1 MFWRFW
7 TCSTILLLLCTVGV
21 STAGAAEDSASAV
34 LADCGSADLPTAQV
48 DSCLERVR
56 VLDETDPSAQ
66 LQSLEAQ
73 LEQRESG
80 HHTASR
86 QPRALSGSPGQ
97 ASSDLQPYSGQ
108 PTVVESEPNLPP
120 AAAEPDQDRSAAG
133 EEPAAPARDRSGS
146 DEGRETIN
154 TGADR
159 PPAGIN
165 DDQPPVADPPDSETP
180 HDEDRDPP
188 GDS

>member
-1 MFWRFW
+1 MIWRSC
-7 TCSTILLLLCTVGV
+7 TCSTILLLLCAGGV
-21 STAGAAEDSASAV
+21 STAGAAEESASAV
-34 LADCGSADLPTAQV
+34 LADCGSADLPAAQV

-66 LQSLEAQ
+66 LQTLEAQ

-86 QPRALSGSPGQ
+86 QPRALSGSPGP
-97 ASSDLQPYSGQ
+97 ASSELQPYSGQ

-120 AAAEPDQDRSAAG
+120 AAAEPDQDRSAAV
-133 EEPAAPARDRSGS
+133 EQPAAPAPVRDRSGS
-146 DEGRETIN
+146 N

-165 DDQPPVADPPDSETP
+165 DDQPPVADPPDSDTP